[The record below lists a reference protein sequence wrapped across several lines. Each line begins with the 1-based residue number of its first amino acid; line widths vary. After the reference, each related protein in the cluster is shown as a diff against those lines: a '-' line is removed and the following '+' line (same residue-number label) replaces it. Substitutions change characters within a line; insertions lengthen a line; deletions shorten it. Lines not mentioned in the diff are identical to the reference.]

1 MDEGDWSV
9 KDGRR
14 FFCGCARMS
23 VPLDQDGGD
32 QIDAGSY
39 GCIFKPTLRCK
50 PKTKQDLV
58 LASEKDKRIAR
69 VSKITTIESAESEFK
84 VSAVLHNIPLWRN
97 YFVLTESICEPA
109 EKQTDKDISACRI
122 IKRKPMSDFRL
133 ITMPYMG
140 TTMAAYRFPMDVF
153 EPMRFIKH
161 LVEAG
166 ALLALFGVTHRD
178 LHQGNIVID
187 DQMVPRII
195 DYNLAF
201 PVEARVYPEL
211 VKNFL
216 AHTYEPSISQEPP
229 DSVLVNAISMGHTAS
244 TTIRDIIRRKPILR
258 RMTSLLGVTEYEME
272 QSLREFYQKSK
283 SAHSGDTVQW
293 FRVYYRVIDSW
304 AIGVLLVDLIIKISM
319 WPSFTAVFQQ
329 HKEIILPLL
338 KKMCAINPMER
349 FDCVQALAV
358 LDPNH
363 FILRKYGRAWLE
375 KYPAAL

>member
-1 MDEGDWSV
+1 
-9 KDGRR
+9 
-14 FFCGCARMS
+14 
-23 VPLDQDGGD
+23 
-32 QIDAGSY
+32 
-39 GCIFKPTLRCK
+39 
-50 PKTKQDLV
+50 
-58 LASEKDKRIAR
+58 
-69 VSKITTIESAESEFK
+69 
-84 VSAVLHNIPLWRN
+84 
-97 YFVLTESICEPA
+97 
-109 EKQTDKDISACRI
+109 
-122 IKRKPMSDFRL
+122 MSDFRL

-153 EPMRFIKH
+153 EPMRFINH

-166 ALLALFGVTHRD
+166 ALLALFGVTHHD

-201 PVEARVYPEL
+201 PIEARVYPEL

-216 AHTYEPSISQEPP
+216 AHTYEPSIAQEPP

-272 QSLREFYQKSK
+272 QSLRKFYQKSK
-283 SAHSGDTVQW
+283 SANSGDTVQW

-329 HKEIILPLL
+329 HKETILPLL

-375 KYPAAL
+375 KYPATL